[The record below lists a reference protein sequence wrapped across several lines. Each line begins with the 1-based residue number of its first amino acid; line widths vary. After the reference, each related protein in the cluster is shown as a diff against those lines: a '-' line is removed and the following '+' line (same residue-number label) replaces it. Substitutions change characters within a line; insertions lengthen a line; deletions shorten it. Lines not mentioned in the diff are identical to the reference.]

1 MGSCTSAKQIGAASA
16 RTAYG
21 RGMLLAAAQAH
32 PTAWWWVG
40 DTAFVGLLVLAGIS
54 AVRSDR
60 RRPMRQRYLPL
71 IPPEFV
77 RKSFV
82 PTWAKLNFL
91 AGFAAFVALTAMG
104 SGAAWVAFFLVPAPA
119 FIWLRRQHVA
129 WTLDVVE
136 RVQASAGSR
145 SPEELRSL
153 VMALQLKYGT
163 RAMRPL
169 RELAPDVA
177 DWKP

>member
-91 AGFAAFVALTAMG
+91 AGFAAPMQNGCLGTIAEIFDATPPFLGRGCIAQAWSVAEVLRAHARVV
-104 SGAAWVAFFLVPAPA
+104 GAAP
-119 FIWLRRQHVA
+119 I
-129 WTLDVVE
+129 
-136 RVQASAGSR
+136 
-145 SPEELRSL
+145 
-153 VMALQLKYGT
+153 
-163 RAMRPL
+163 
-169 RELAPDVA
+169 
-177 DWKP
+177 